1 MTALFIYANFVL
13 PLLLFGIG
21 YVAVRHF
28 EAQGKNTRDGI

>member
-13 PLLLFGIG
+13 PLLLLGIG

-28 EAQGKNTRDGI
+28 EAQGKNTRDGA